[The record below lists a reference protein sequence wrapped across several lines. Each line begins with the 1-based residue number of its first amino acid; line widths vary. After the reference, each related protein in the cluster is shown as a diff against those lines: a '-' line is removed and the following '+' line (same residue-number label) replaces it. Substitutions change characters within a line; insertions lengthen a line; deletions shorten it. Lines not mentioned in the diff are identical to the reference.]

1 MASHGGGTRLVT
13 ERGRRA
19 MADGQIQTEHGV
31 RNGAAE
37 DRPLA
42 ELMRDLSQQS
52 TELIRQEIELAKA
65 ELRAKGKSAGVGAGM
80 FGAAGLIALFGVG
93 ALTACLGL
101 ALATAM
107 DAWLAA
113 LIVAGVYLAAGGGG
127 ALGGQGKGQ
136 GATPPGPR
144 EAVAGTEGGGPR
156 R

>member
-1 MASHGGGTRLVT
+1 
-13 ERGRRA
+13 

-31 RNGAAE
+31 RNGAAD

-93 ALTACLGL
+93 ALTACLVL
-101 ALATAM
+101 TLATAM

-113 LIVAGVYLAAGGGG
+113 LIVAVVYLVAAGVA
-127 ALGGQGKGQ
+127 ALVGKGKVQ
-136 GATPPGPR
+136 EATPPAPEQAIASTKEDVR
-144 EAVAGTEGGGPR
+144 WTKQRAQAAR
-156 R
+156 K

>member
-1 MASHGGGTRLVT
+1 
-13 ERGRRA
+13 
-19 MADGQIQTEHGV
+19 MADGQIQTENGI
-31 RNGAAE
+31 RNGAAD

-80 FGAAGLIALFGVG
+80 VGAAGLIALFGVG
-93 ALTACLGL
+93 ALTACLVL

-113 LIVAGVYLAAGGGG
+113 LIVAVVYLAAAGVA
-127 ALGGQGKGQ
+127 ALVGKGKVQ
-136 GATPPGPR
+136 EATPPAPEQAIASTKEDVQWTKQR
-144 EAVAGTEGGGPR
+144 AQAAR
-156 R
+156 K

>member
-1 MASHGGGTRLVT
+1 
-13 ERGRRA
+13 

-31 RNGAAE
+31 RNGAAD

-93 ALTACLGL
+93 ALTACLVL

-113 LIVAGVYLAAGGGG
+113 LIVAVVYLAAAGIA
-127 ALGGQGKGQ
+127 ALVGKGKVQ
-136 GATPPGPR
+136 EATPPAPEQAIASTKEDVQWTKQR
-144 EAVAGTEGGGPR
+144 AQAAR
-156 R
+156 K

>member
-1 MASHGGGTRLVT
+1 
-13 ERGRRA
+13 
-19 MADGQIQTEHGV
+19 MADGQTQTEHGV
-31 RNGAAE
+31 RNGAAD

-93 ALTACLGL
+93 ALTACLVL
-101 ALATAM
+101 ALATAV

-113 LIVAGVYLAAGGGG
+113 LIVAVVYLAAAGVA
-127 ALGGQGKGQ
+127 ALVGKGKVQ
-136 GATPPGPR
+136 EATPPAPEQAIASTKEDVR
-144 EAVAGTEGGGPR
+144 WTKQRAQAAR
-156 R
+156 K

>member
-1 MASHGGGTRLVT
+1 
-13 ERGRRA
+13 
-19 MADGQIQTEHGV
+19 MADRQMQTEHGV
-31 RNGAAE
+31 RNGAAD

-65 ELRAKGKSAGVGAGM
+65 ELRAKGKSAGIGAGM

-93 ALTACLGL
+93 ALTACLVL

-113 LIVAGVYLAAGGGG
+113 LIVAVAYLAAAGVA
-127 ALGGQGKGQ
+127 ALVGKGKVQ
-136 GATPPGPR
+136 EATPPAPEQAIESTKEDVR
-144 EAVAGTEGGGPR
+144 WTKQRAQAAR
-156 R
+156 K

>member
-1 MASHGGGTRLVT
+1 MA
-13 ERGRRA
+13 E
-19 MADGQIQTEHGV
+19 GQMQTEHGV
-31 RNGAAE
+31 RNGAAD

-93 ALTACLGL
+93 ALTACLVL
-101 ALATAM
+101 VLATAM

-113 LIVAGVYLAAGGGG
+113 LIVAVAYLAAAGVA
-127 ALGGQGKGQ
+127 ALVGKGKVQ
-136 GATPPGPR
+136 EATPPAPEQAIASTKEDVRWTKQRAKAAR
-144 EAVAGTEGGGPR
+144 E
-156 R
+156 

>member
-1 MASHGGGTRLVT
+1 
-13 ERGRRA
+13 

-31 RNGAAE
+31 RNGAAD

-93 ALTACLGL
+93 ALTACLVL

-113 LIVAGVYLAAGGGG
+113 LIVAVVYLAVAGVA
-127 ALGGQGKGQ
+127 ALLGKTKVQ
-136 GATPPGPR
+136 EATPPAPEQAIASTKEDVRWTKQRAQAAR
-144 EAVAGTEGGGPR
+144 E
-156 R
+156 

>member
-1 MASHGGGTRLVT
+1 
-13 ERGRRA
+13 

-31 RNGAAE
+31 RNGAAD

-93 ALTACLGL
+93 ALTACLVL

-113 LIVAGVYLAAGGGG
+113 LIVAVVYLAAAGIA
-127 ALGGQGKGQ
+127 ALVGKGKVQ
-136 GATPPGPR
+136 EATPPAPEQAIASTKEDVQWTKHRAQAAR
-144 EAVAGTEGGGPR
+144 E
-156 R
+156 

>member
-1 MASHGGGTRLVT
+1 
-13 ERGRRA
+13 

-31 RNGAAE
+31 RNGAAD

-80 FGAAGLIALFGVG
+80 FGAVGLIALFGVG
-93 ALTACLGL
+93 ALTACLVL

-113 LIVAGVYLAAGGGG
+113 LIVAVVYLVAAGVA
-127 ALGGQGKGQ
+127 ALVGKGKVQ
-136 GATPPGPR
+136 EATPPAPEQAIASTKEDVRWTKQR
-144 EAVAGTEGGGPR
+144 EQAAR
-156 R
+156 K

>member
-1 MASHGGGTRLVT
+1 
-13 ERGRRA
+13 

-31 RNGAAE
+31 RNGAAD

-93 ALTACLGL
+93 ALTACLVL

-107 DAWLAA
+107 GAWLAA
-113 LIVAGVYLAAGGGG
+113 LDRGGRLPRCGRRGCAG
-127 ALGGQGKGQ
+127 
-136 GATPPGPR
+136 
-144 EAVAGTEGGGPR
+144 
-156 R
+156 

>member
-1 MASHGGGTRLVT
+1 
-13 ERGRRA
+13 
-19 MADGQIQTEHGV
+19 MADGQVQTDHGV
-31 RNGAAE
+31 RNGAAD

-52 TELIRQEIELAKA
+52 TELIRQEIALAKA

-93 ALTACLGL
+93 ALTACLVL

-113 LIVAGVYLAAGGGG
+113 LIVAVVYLVAAGVA
-127 ALGGQGKGQ
+127 ALVGKGKVQ
-136 GATPPGPR
+136 EATPPAPEQAIASTKEDVR
-144 EAVAGTEGGGPR
+144 WTKQRAQAAR
-156 R
+156 K

>member
-1 MASHGGGTRLVT
+1 
-13 ERGRRA
+13 

-31 RNGAAE
+31 RNGAAD

-93 ALTACLGL
+93 ALTACLVL

-113 LIVAGVYLAAGGGG
+113 LIVAVVYLVAAGVA
-127 ALGGQGKGQ
+127 ALVGKGKVQ
-136 GATPPGPR
+136 AATPPAPEQAIASTKEDVR
-144 EAVAGTEGGGPR
+144 WTKQRAQAAR
-156 R
+156 K

>member
-1 MASHGGGTRLVT
+1 
-13 ERGRRA
+13 
-19 MADGQIQTEHGV
+19 MADGQIQTEEGV
-31 RNGAAE
+31 GNGAAD
-37 DRPLA
+37 DRPLP

-93 ALTACLGL
+93 ALTACLVL

-113 LIVAGVYLAAGGGG
+113 LIVAVVYLAAAGIA
-127 ALGGQGKGQ
+127 ALVGKGKVQ
-136 GATPPGPR
+136 EATPPAPEQAIASTKEDVQWTKQR
-144 EAVAGTEGGGPR
+144 AQAAR
-156 R
+156 K

>member
-1 MASHGGGTRLVT
+1 
-13 ERGRRA
+13 

-93 ALTACLGL
+93 ALTACLVL

-113 LIVAGVYLAAGGGG
+113 LIVAVVYLVAAGVA
-127 ALGGQGKGQ
+127 ALVGKGKVQ
-136 GATPPGPR
+136 EATPPAPEQAIASTKEDVR
-144 EAVAGTEGGGPR
+144 WTKQRAQAAR
-156 R
+156 K

>member
-1 MASHGGGTRLVT
+1 
-13 ERGRRA
+13 

-31 RNGAAE
+31 RNGAAD

-93 ALTACLGL
+93 ALTACLVL

-113 LIVAGVYLAAGGGG
+113 LIVAVVYLAAAGIA
-127 ALGGQGKGQ
+127 ALVGKGKVQ
-136 GATPPGPR
+136 EATPPAPEQAIASTKEDVQWTKQR
-144 EAVAGTEGGGPR
+144 AQAAR